1 MILSD
6 WRDTDAGT
14 TENLKQVALFLL
26 CINISTG
33 TTPDLETFDS
43 ANNNTNKELKMN
55 KHIKTANLSRVTWV
69 EEQGRPLQANPVTF
83 PTSLPSKLH
92 LIFINL
98 TFEQELR

>member
-1 MILSD
+1 
-6 WRDTDAGT
+6 
-14 TENLKQVALFLL
+14 
-26 CINISTG
+26 
-33 TTPDLETFDS
+33 
-43 ANNNTNKELKMN
+43 MN

-98 TFEQELR
+98 TFEQELKGSFTIFLFLVRSHILNSNGMWYS